1 MIRSSRRR
9 LLAACAACMAVAVVT
24 MSHSVWA
31 AELSAA
37 DALMLRLMA
46 MGNVPGA
53 ALALIKHGDI
63 VLEQGYGFR
72 DLAAHAPVTTATL
85 FNIGSISKSF
95 TALSLAQLVDR
106 QRVELDAPIIRY
118 IPDLRLSDPQVAK
131 TVTLRQ
137 LLSHT
142 SGLPSDEQWP
152 AQVPPTRE
160 GIVGELATMP
170 ITAQPGTRFQY
181 CSRCIVLAAY
191 VLERITGQSWE
202 AYTKGHIF
210 EPLGMT
216 TASFGPLGLE
226 QAPDRAQPYRHD
238 AVLDE
243 VTVPWGR
250 LQYLNSLAPAGGID
264 ANVDEMARYA
274 LSQLDDGTLSGRR
287 VVSSEMMAELHRPE
301 IVVGADWT
309 PSARVQ
315 NLHYALGWFTA
326 DVGGEHLVYHNGI
339 NPGFRAT
346 IVLAPY
352 AKAGVVVLTNG
363 ESDRFTEAA
372 ARGLLEQLLR

>member
-1 MIRSSRRR
+1 MIRSWRPR
-9 LLAACAACMAVAVVT
+9 LIAACAGCMAVAVVT
-24 MSHSVWA
+24 MSYSVSA
-31 AELSAA
+31 AELPAV
-37 DALMLRLMA
+37 DALMLRLMT
-46 MGNVPGA
+46 MDNVPGA
-53 ALALIKHGDI
+53 ALALIKDGNI

-72 DLAAHAPVTTATL
+72 DLAAPAPVTTATV

-95 TALSLAQLVDR
+95 TALGLAQLVDR
-106 QRVELDAPIIRY
+106 QRVELDAPVIKY

-131 TVTLRQ
+131 TVTLRK

-152 AQVPPTRE
+152 AQVPLTRE
-160 GIVGELATMP
+160 GIVSEFATMP

-202 AYTKGHIF
+202 AYTKEHIF
-210 EPLGMT
+210 EPLRMT

-226 QAPDRAQPYRHD
+226 QAPDRAQPYRHN
-238 AVLDE
+238 AVVGD
-243 VTVPWGR
+243 VPVPWSR

-264 ANVDEMARYA
+264 ATVDEMARYA
-274 LSQLDDGTLSGRR
+274 LLQLDDGTLSGLR

-301 IVVGADWT
+301 VVLGADWA

-326 DVGGEHLVYHNGI
+326 DVRGGHLVYHNGI
-339 NPGFRAT
+339 NPGFRTT

-352 AKAGVVVLTNG
+352 AKTGVVVLTNG